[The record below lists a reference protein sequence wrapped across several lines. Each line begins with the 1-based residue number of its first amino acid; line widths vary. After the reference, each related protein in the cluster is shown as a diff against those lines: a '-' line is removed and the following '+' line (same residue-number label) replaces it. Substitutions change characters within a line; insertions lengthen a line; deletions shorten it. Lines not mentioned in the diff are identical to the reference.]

1 MQRRLALPES
11 SGYSGTM
18 RSNGA
23 CRISGEVDL
32 YLFSVRYEPRVLKY
46 IAPVAQ
52 CGIRYKTGHAE
63 LQTMERKLGRII
75 RRYLQDID
83 SSKRVARLRGSNPS
97 PTVPSKRGGD
107 PVVTS
112 HAGLDALSEAFWNRK
127 FHKIKDWYQPQPDDV
142 IVTASF
148 DLTVGEACRR
158 LGIRHL
164 IASTI
169 DPDTLEISHLNF
181 RTNKAKRFRE
191 IYGPDAVIDE
201 FYTDSYHDQS
211 MIDMARTAYL
221 VKGNRLIR
229 IK

>member
-1 MQRRLALPES
+1 MRVFDFDGTIYKGES
-11 SGYSGTM
+11 LF
-18 RSNGA
+18 
-23 CRISGEVDL
+23 DL

-63 LQTMERKLGRII
+63 LRTMERKLGRII

-83 SSKRVARLRGSNPS
+83 SSKRVARL
-97 PTVPSKRGGD
+97 
-107 PVVTS
+107 
-112 HAGLDALSEAFWNRK
+112 
-127 FHKIKDWYQPQPDDV
+127 
-142 IVTASF
+142 
-148 DLTVGEACRR
+148 
-158 LGIRHL
+158 
-164 IASTI
+164 
-169 DPDTLEISHLNF
+169 NF
-181 RTNKAKRFRE
+181 RTNMAKRFRE

-211 MIDMARTAYL
+211 MIDLARTAYL

>member
-1 MQRRLALPES
+1 MRVFDFDGTIYKGES
-11 SGYSGTM
+11 LF
-18 RSNGA
+18 
-23 CRISGEVDL
+23 DL

-63 LQTMERKLGRII
+63 LQTMERKLGRVIH
-75 RRYLQDID
+75 RYLQDID
-83 SSKRVARLRGSNPS
+83 ASKRVARLCGSNPS

-107 PVVTS
+107 PVAAS
-112 HAGLDALSEAFWNRK
+112 HAGLNALSEAFWNR
-127 FHKIKDWYQPQPDDV
+127 
-142 IVTASF
+142 
-148 DLTVGEACRR
+148 EACRR

-169 DPDTLEISHLNF
+169 DPETLEISHLNF

-211 MIDMARTAYL
+211 MIDLARTAYL